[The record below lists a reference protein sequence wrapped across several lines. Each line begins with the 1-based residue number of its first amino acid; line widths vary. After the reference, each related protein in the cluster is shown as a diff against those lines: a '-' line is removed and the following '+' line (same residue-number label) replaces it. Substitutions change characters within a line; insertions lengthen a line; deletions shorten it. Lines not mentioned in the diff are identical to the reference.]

1 MRVIIFTDLEN
12 FKESLWK
19 IDPSRQV
26 DIKHFHHNLFEYVIT
41 KLNLKKYNPHF
52 IRAYIY
58 TGEYTD
64 SLISKIKF
72 ELDKKLVG
80 SDEHSKINNFL
91 TKIKKR
97 QENQQKMMDFS
108 TFCNFLEIKTTPLHY
123 TPNEAINERGIFQ
136 KGIDVQLAVDLL
148 HHAYEDNFDVAIVCS
163 GDIDLLGSV
172 ELAKMK
178 GKKIVLVSHSDMV
191 SKNMI
196 KGCDY
201 FFMLEKL
208 TSMELDGLS
217 NKLIKKPYPAT

>member
-12 FKESLWK
+12 FRESLWK
-19 IDPSRQV
+19 IDSSRQV
-26 DIKHFHHNLFEYVIT
+26 DIKHFHHNLFEYVVN

-52 IRAYIY
+52 VRAYIY

-64 SLISKIKF
+64 SLISKIKS
-72 ELDKKLVG
+72 ELEREKVDSK
-80 SDEHSKINNFL
+80 DRSKIESFI
-91 TKIKKR
+91 TRIKKR

-108 TFCNFLEIKTTPLHY
+108 VYCNSLEIKTTPLHY

-136 KGIDVQLAVDLL
+136 KGIDVQLAVDLV
-148 HHAYEDNFDVAIVCS
+148 HHAYEDNFDTAIVCS
-163 GDIDLLGSV
+163 GDIDLLGSI

-178 GKKIVLVSHSDMV
+178 GKKIVLVSHTDMI

-208 TSMELDGLS
+208 TSEELDGLS
-217 NKLIKKPYPAT
+217 TKFTKN